1 MFQKMLQGGSGSGG
15 DTIETLTFTSQKP
28 GGYTPIIIQ
37 LTPAIVTTP
46 KAVKFAM
53 GVGGNLFTN
62 MDENGEILEYVRS
75 SATSNTYS
83 YTFSDNK
90 ITIPSFD
97 WSGGTLGVAGMAV
110 LYG

>member
-1 MFQKMLQGGSGSGG
+1 MFQEILQGGSGSGG
-15 DTIETLTFTSQKP
+15 DTIETLPFKTEKSE
-28 GGYTPIIIQ
+28 GNSHIIIQ

-53 GVGGNLFTN
+53 GVGGDLFTN
-62 MDENGEILEYVRS
+62 MDENGEILEYVRN
-75 SATSNTYS
+75 SANSNTYS

-90 ITIPSFD
+90 IIIPPFD

>member
-1 MFQKMLQGGSGSGG
+1 MFQEILQGGSGSGG
-15 DTIETLTFTSQKP
+15 DTIETLPFKTNKP
-28 GGYTPIIIQ
+28 GGYTPIEIQ

-53 GVGGNLFTN
+53 GVGGELFTN
-62 MDENGEILEYVRS
+62 MDENGEILEYVRNG
-75 SATSNTYS
+75 ATSDTYS

-97 WSGGTLGVAGMAV
+97 WSGATLRIGGMAV
-110 LYG
+110 LY

>member
-15 DTIETLTFTSQKP
+15 DTIETLPFKTQKP
-28 GGYTPIIIQ
+28 GGNTPITIQ
-37 LTPAIVTTP
+37 LTPTIVTTP

-53 GVGGNLFTN
+53 GVGGELFTN
-62 MDENGEILEYVRS
+62 MDENGEILEYVRN
-75 SATSNTYS
+75 SATSDTYS

-90 ITIPSFD
+90 ITIFSFS
-97 WSGGTLGVAGMAV
+97 WSGSNMGVSGMAV